1 MKYPLTFLLDLR
13 KTRMERCEQ
22 ALAQARAMV
31 KRRNAELEDRIREHR
46 EFLQW
51 CDEEEERIFLKLF
64 SKPAPHQKVLDSREE
79 MLANRA
85 REAEFLKRI
94 DDARAALEA
103 ARVEE
108 NQCLEA
114 LQTAIRNREKL
125 DSHRSLW
132 VQAFQIAEQMA
143 EDLVMEETAE
153 SAYLRQFNAQPNQ
166 PL

>member
-31 KRRNAELEDRIREHR
+31 KRRNIELEDRIREHK
-46 EFLQW
+46 EFLAW
-51 CDEEEERIFLKLF
+51 CDGEEDRIFADLIA
-64 SKPAPHQKVLDSREE
+64 KPAQHQKVLDSREE

-85 REAEFLKRI
+85 REAEYLKRI

-108 NQCLEA
+108 AKCLEA
-114 LQTAIRNREKL
+114 LQIAIRNREKL
-125 DSHRSLW
+125 DSHKSLW
-132 VQAFQIAEQMA
+132 TQSFKQAEQMA
-143 EDLVMEETAE
+143 EDAIMEETAE
-153 SAYLRQFNAQPNQ
+153 SAYLRQINAEPA
-166 PL
+166 